1 MKHKLFFLLLF
12 SILTASLFAQT
23 QPKPL
28 RIVDTL
34 TKLEKKNRNPILLR
48 SELDSMIKAYEASLP
63 KTEPKIEEPVIKK
76 EELKPAPQENSLSAW
91 TIGAFIFLIL
101 LAGVLVWL
109 FYQQQKKF
117 GRLSGELQKNIKL
130 LEFYAKYPTNGE
142 ANLYDKKLISD
153 MQTKTKDLTTKIE
166 KLKTENESLN
176 AVVKE
181 YKRTQGELETLIKTI
196 GKTFKVKKYPGTSEG
211 KTEVESLLGLFETE
225 KDFTNHAY
233 ENYLKPVIAIA
244 DANKNNPT
252 GISKEQQDKMLELL
266 ISLSLL
272 YIEYLY
278 LRVNDLSVG
287 GNMVQRISD
296 IKKGL
301 KPDPSLL
308 KKLNTQNGSRAL
320 VLYLALEKRDL
331 QPLSYPVFEET
342 NLNNHQ

>member
-1 MKHKLFFLLLF
+1 MRSKLFFLVLF
-12 SILTASLFAQT
+12 SLLTASLYAQPT
-23 QPKPL
+23 PKPI
-28 RIVDTL
+28 RVVDTL

-48 SELDSMIKAYEASLP
+48 SEIDSIIKAYEATKIKDEP
-63 KTEPKIEEPVIKK
+63 KTDTTVLKK
-76 EELKPAPQENSLSAW
+76 EVVPPIQQKNSISTW
-91 TIGAFIFLIL
+91 TVAAFVILIL
-101 LAGVLVWL
+101 LAGLLVWM
-109 FYQQQKKF
+109 FYKQQKRF
-117 GRLSGELQKNIKL
+117 GKVSGELQKNIKL
-130 LEFYAKYPTNGE
+130 LEFYSKYPMNGE

-196 GKTFKVKKYPGTSEG
+196 GKTFKVKKYPGINDG
-211 KTEVESLLGLFETE
+211 KTELESLVGVFETE
-225 KDFTNHAY
+225 KDFTNHVY
-233 ENYLKPVIAIA
+233 ESYLKPVISIA

-252 GISKEQQDKMLELL
+252 GITKEQQDKMIELL

-278 LRVNDLSVG
+278 LRVNELSVG
-287 GNMVQRISD
+287 GNMVQRIND

-320 VLYLALEKRDL
+320 VLHLALDRMNL
-331 QPLSYPVFEET
+331 HNLSYPVFEET

>member
-12 SILTASLFAQT
+12 SMLTASLFAQT
-23 QPKPL
+23 QPKPI
-28 RIVDTL
+28 RVVDTL

-48 SELDSMIKAYEASLP
+48 SEVDSIINAYLASLP
-63 KTEPKIEEPVIKK
+63 KTEPKKEESVVKK
-76 EELKPAPQENSLSAW
+76 EEVIPAQQKNSLSYW
-91 TIGAFIFLIL
+91 TIAAFIVLVL
-101 LAGVLVWL
+101 LAGLLVWL
-109 FYQQQKKF
+109 FYKQQNKF
-117 GRLSGELQKNIKL
+117 GKLSGELQKNIKL
-130 LEFYAKYPTNGE
+130 LEFNAKYPMNGE

-153 MQTKTKDLTTKIE
+153 MQSKTKDLTTRID
-166 KLKTENESLN
+166 KLKTENDSLN

-181 YKRTQGELETLIKTI
+181 YKRTQGELETLVKTI
-196 GKTFKVKKYPGTSEG
+196 GKTFKVKKYPGTAEG
-211 KTEVESLLGLFETE
+211 KTELESLVGLFETE

-233 ENYLKPVIAIA
+233 ENYLKPIIAIT

-252 GISKEQQDKMLELL
+252 SISKEQEDKMLELL
-266 ISLSLL
+266 VSLSLL

-287 GNMVQRISD
+287 GNMVQRIND

-301 KPDPSLL
+301 KPDPALL

-320 VLYLALEKRDL
+320 VLHLALDRINL
-331 QPLSYPVFEET
+331 HNLSYPVFEET